1 MSVDTVIRFS
11 AFLGVLIVMAG
22 WEVAAPRRRLTV
34 SKSPRWVANLSAVAL
49 TA

>member
-11 AFLGVLIVMAG
+11 AFLGVLVVMAG
-22 WEVAAPRRRLTV
+22 WEVVTPRRRLTV
-34 SKSPRWVANLSAVAL
+34 PKLPRWAANLSVVAL